1 MSGLPFAASAALARA
16 AAGLYRSS
24 SFRSPRAELSKP
36 HWFVPSGD
44 QLALV
49 PAAREGVSF
58 RRGNAVDPEVL
69 RGAPAYDV
77 IFCRNLLIYFDEARR
92 QRVADALHDAL
103 RDGGY
108 LCLGH
113 SESMSRISARFQ
125 VRKFTDAIV
134 YQKAQRS

>member
-1 MSGLPFAASAALARA
+1 MRAR
-16 AAGLYRSS
+16 
-24 SFRSPRAELSKP
+24 
-36 HWFVPSGD
+36 
-44 QLALV
+44 
-49 PAAREGVSF
+49 REGWILNISSATSTHPSQPYRDF
-58 RRGNAVDPEVL
+58 
-69 RGAPAYDV
+69 DV

-113 SESMSRISARFQ
+113 SESMSRISPRFQ
-125 VRKFTDAIV
+125 VRKFADAIV